1 MGHDSIIMI
10 SRGGGVPGFV
20 RNEIH
25 LRFLVS

>member
-10 SRGGGVPGFV
+10 SQGGVPGFV

>member
-1 MGHDSIIMI
+1 MGQDSTIMN
-10 SRGGGVPGFV
+10 SQGGGVPGFV